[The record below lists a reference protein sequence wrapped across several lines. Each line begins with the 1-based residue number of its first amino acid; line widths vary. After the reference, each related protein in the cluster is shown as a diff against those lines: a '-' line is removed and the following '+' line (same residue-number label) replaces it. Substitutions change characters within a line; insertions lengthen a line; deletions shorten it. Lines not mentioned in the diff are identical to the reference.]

1 MIISGDVKVLKGNVQ
16 VDELHQGD
24 CFGEMGF
31 IANKERSA
39 TIVAKTSVTTM
50 NVPPSMIERASLNC
64 QLRFHKVFLSALVA
78 RLSQATERL
87 SAGAAVHAYPTAR

>member
-1 MIISGDVKVLKGNVQ
+1 MKGDLK

-31 IANKERSA
+31 IANRERSA

-50 NVPPSMIERASLNC
+50 NVRPSMIERTSLSC

-87 SAGAAVHAYPTAR
+87 SVSATVHAYPTAR